1 MVMMAAHD
9 HYNISSRESWDVF
22 QNQQTLWPHY
32 TPQDERSLATKR
44 WHFFWLTVLS
54 LKSDQPGPD
63 PGSTTYCL
71 NSGRLSTLSVLKFL
85 HLKEENIITPL
96 STLLLSCKN
105 SITQFIWK
113 AWKCLKH
120 AQKHQMHV
128 ICCCSVAKLCAEA
141 FNLDTEAKCPL
152 GPRNH
157 ALCTCWDPL
166 CLCSWRSA
174 GTTWWHKSLKCW
186 GKLLTNQHNF
196 HNIITWFSYLLSK
209 DELICIRETDIGVEK
224 NLSVLSHLSLHISV
238 ESSHSFICSF
248 HMSCQPATSKARRW
262 DPWEANT

>member
-1 MVMMAAHD
+1 MA
-9 HYNISSRESWDVF
+9 
-22 QNQQTLWPHY
+22 
-32 TPQDERSLATKR
+32 
-44 WHFFWLTVLS
+44 FFLTVLS

-85 HLKEENIITPL
+85 HLKEGNIITPL

-105 SITQFIWK
+105 SITQLIWK
-113 AWKCLKH
+113 AWKGLKH

-141 FNLDTEAKCPL
+141 FNLDTRAKCPL

-174 GTTWWHKSLKCW
+174 STTWWHKSLKCW
-186 GKLLTNQHNF
+186 GKLLRNQHNF
-196 HNIITWFSYLLSK
+196 HIIITWFSYLLSK
-209 DELICIRETDIGVEK
+209 DELICIRETDIRVEK
-224 NLSVLSHLSLHISV
+224 NLSVLSHLSLRISV
-238 ESSHSFICSF
+238 EFSHSFICSF
-248 HMSCQPATSKARRW
+248 HMSCQPAACKARHW